1 MSDEPQKRS
10 VEKVSGWKLLAL
22 FPLAM
27 LTRLWTATLR
37 MEATPEFRRFLA
49 DDRPQVFL
57 LWHNR
62 LFVIAEINRRFRRK
76 HSGRQMHGLISAS
89 KDGAWLA
96 AFFQL
101 VGIRAIRGSS
111 SWRAAEAL
119 RETVRVVTDDGDI
132 GITPDGPR
140 GPCYNF
146 QAGALL
152 VAKKA
157 NVPAVIFGIEFAN
170 AKRLGS
176 WDGFY
181 LPRPFSKVKLSAE
194 RYDTYDALLKSCR
207 NGEKPAKAL
216 EALLKETNR
225 DTTPH
230 PRENAGTES
239 A

>member
-1 MSDEPQKRS
+1 MSDEAKKRS

-22 FPLAM
+22 FPLAL
-27 LTRLWTATLR
+27 LTRVWTATLR
-37 MEATPEFRRFLA
+37 LEATPEFKHYLA
-49 DDRPQVFL
+49 DNQPQVFL

-62 LFVIAEINRRFRRK
+62 LFIIAEIYRRFRKK
-76 HSGRQMHGLISAS
+76 HSHRDMHGLISAS

-101 VGIRAIRGSS
+101 VGIRSIRGSS
-111 SWRAAEAL
+111 SWRASEAL
-119 RETVRVVTDDGDI
+119 REILKVVQEDGDI

-140 GPCYNF
+140 GPCYRF

-157 NVPAVIFGIEFAN
+157 QVPVVVFGIEFTQ

-181 LPRPFSKVKLSAE
+181 LPRPFSKVKLTARRFE
-194 RYDTYDALLKSCR
+194 TYDRLLEQCDR
-207 NGEKPAKAL
+207 DEKPAQAL
-216 EALLKETNR
+216 ERLMQETNH
-225 DTTPH
+225 DTAPH
-230 PRENAGTES
+230 PREPTGKGS